1 MDERR
6 KLARELDD
14 IQQRIKEL
22 EIRYEQYFAGHER
35 REPMYERRDIAKLL
49 RKFTNR
55 HIVWTDL
62 QFRYKGI
69 ASRFM
74 SYGQHW
80 DRILRLMDEGK
91 YHRHVSKLKPPT
103 TKTSPVAPK
112 VFDVKTEAANLQQ
125 ELSKARAS
133 CGLSAGAP
141 STDKIASFLAVQ
153 REKIKSRYGDRE
165 VAFSID
171 SSDGKPRIK
180 VSLNK

>member
-6 KLARELDD
+6 QLAKELDD
-14 IQQRIKEL
+14 IQKRIKDL
-22 EIRYEQYFAGHER
+22 EIRYEQYFAGMER
-35 REPMYERRDIAKLL
+35 REPMNERRDISNLL

-62 QFRYKGI
+62 QFRYKGM

-91 YHRHVSKLKPPT
+91 YHRHVSKLKAPT
-103 TKTSPVAPK
+103 TKASPVSAK
-112 VFDVKTEAANLQQ
+112 RADSSDEAAKLQQ
-125 ELSKARAS
+125 ELSKARTS

-141 STDKIASFLAVQ
+141 SAEKIASFLAVQ
-153 REKIKSRYGDRE
+153 REKLRSRYGDRE
-165 VAFSID
+165 VSFSVD

-180 VSLNK
+180 VSLSK